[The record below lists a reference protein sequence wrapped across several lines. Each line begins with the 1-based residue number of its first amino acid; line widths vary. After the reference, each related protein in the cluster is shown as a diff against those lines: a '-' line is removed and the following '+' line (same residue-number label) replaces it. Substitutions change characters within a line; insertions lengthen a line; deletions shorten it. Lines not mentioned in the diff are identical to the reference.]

1 MNMNRKNNETKQG
14 AIVFCRRRF
23 TLIELL
29 VVIAIIAILA
39 SMLLPALN
47 QARKM
52 AKATQ
57 CTSNKKNIGLCTANY
72 SNDYK
77 DYFIPTEMVTP
88 PPYNSGW
95 HKGIAPGAVFDWY
108 EIAYI
113 LCMSDKVAGYKSFN
127 KMFSCPLLTESEKKI
142 LGVENTN
149 TDSKIVY
156 SYGESTRIAGNLSD
170 LTNYPLRKIQHIKN
184 PERRILIGEMKA
196 SAKNNKLSYESFLDK
211 TRHRNQIH
219 GLSVNLSVVSWP
231 WGSEASRKIMIYYTV
246 TIN

>member
-1 MNMNRKNNETKQG
+1 MNMNRNIKKTKPN
-14 AIVFCRRRF
+14 AAAFSRRSF

-52 AKATQ
+52 AKGTQ
-57 CTSNKKNIGLCTANY
+57 CTANKKNIGLCTSNY
-72 SNDYK
+72 NNDYN
-77 DYFIPTEMVTP
+77 DYFIPAEMNTP

-113 LCMSDKVAGYKSFN
+113 LCMSDKVDGYKSFN

-156 SYGESTRIAGNLSD
+156 SYGESTRIAGRLNGTD
-170 LTNYPLRKIQHIKN
+170 YPMKKIQHIKH
-184 PERRILIGEMKA
+184 PERRLLIGEMKA
-196 SAKNNKLSYESFLDK
+196 SVQNNKLSYESFLDK

-219 GLSVNLSVVSWP
+219 GLGVNLSVVSWP
-231 WGSEASRKIMIYYTV
+231 DGGEAARKIMIYYTV
-246 TIN
+246 NIN